1 MIRRDILWKGIIE
14 DLAEDFLHFFFSKY
28 IDRIYSERRG
38 LGVRHKPDAR
48 VYADTK
54 SFLVPNYFVV
64 GIDFSRGLEFLDKDL
79 ERIMPE
85 ADTKRR
91 HADKLFKAWLK
102 DGREQWFLVH
112 VNSARRGLGFMHKPD
127 ARVYADTE

>member
-14 DLAEDFLHFFFSKY
+14 DLAEDFLHFFFSEY
-28 IDRIYSERRG
+28 IDQ
-38 LGVRHKPDAR
+38 
-48 VYADTK
+48 
-54 SFLVPNYFVV
+54 
-64 GIDFSRGLEFLDKDL
+64 IDLSRGLEFLDKDL

-102 DGREQWFLVH
+102 DGQEQWFLVH
-112 VNSARRGLGFMHKPD
+112 VNSVRRGLGVMHKPD
-127 ARVYADTE
+127 ARVYR